1 VSGVASLTVFPGAEY
16 EPLPGSWLRIRAFAR
31 HPFGQFLA
39 TLSIPCKDRS
49 LNLGTLTLSGVNKY
63 NDSVV
68 VVEYRYIN
76 STTGYLQSV
85 LFAYNDKVS

>member
-1 VSGVASLTVFPGAEY
+1 MSGVASLRVFPGAEY
-16 EPLPGSWLRIRAFAR
+16 EPLPGTWLRIRAFVR
-31 HPFGQFLA
+31 HPFGQLLA
-39 TLSIPCKDRS
+39 TLSIPGKDRS

-63 NDSVV
+63 NDSE
-68 VVEYRYIN
+68 VEYRYIN

>member
-1 VSGVASLTVFPGAEY
+1 MSGVASLRVFPGAEY

-39 TLSIPCKDRS
+39 TLSIPGKDRS
-49 LNLGTLTLSGVNKY
+49 LNLGTLTLSRVNKY
-63 NDSVV
+63 NDS

>member
-1 VSGVASLTVFPGAEY
+1 MASLRVFPGAEY

-39 TLSIPCKDRS
+39 TLSIPGKDRS

-63 NDSVV
+63 NDS

>member
-1 VSGVASLTVFPGAEY
+1 MVSLRVFPGAEY

-39 TLSIPCKDRS
+39 TLSIPGKDRS

-68 VVEYRYIN
+68 EYRYIN
-76 STTGYLQSV
+76 SVTGYLQSV

>member
-1 VSGVASLTVFPGAEY
+1 MSGVASLRVFPGAEY

-39 TLSIPCKDRS
+39 TLSNPGKS
-49 LNLGTLTLSGVNKY
+49 LLVLDLGTLTPSGVNKY
-63 NDSVV
+63 NDS

-76 STTGYLQSV
+76 STTGYL
-85 LFAYNDKVS
+85 